1 MALRILILRFSSIG
15 DIVLTTP
22 VMRCIKNVHPDAH
35 ITYVTKKG
43 FAAMLE
49 VNPYIDKVIALDN
62 NWTEIKTSLQTEAFD
77 HIIDLHH
84 NLRSKRLCRGLQGQY
99 KAFNKLNIQK
109 WLLVNF
115 KINRL
120 PSIHIVDRY
129 MEAASNLSISNDGK
143 GLDYFIPSS
152 TEVPLLPNTP
162 FVALAIGG
170 QHATKRLPDNKLAE
184 LIQQIEH
191 PVVLLGGKE
200 EMDTAVMLSEQF
212 PNQVAFNYCGA
223 ISLNQSALVL
233 TKSCGLLTHDT
244 GMMHIAAALSIPILS
259 VWGNTVPEFGM
270 WPYFKAEPLSYAA
283 PLIEDGKADETFGKP
298 GVTAESRSEMFEVA
312 GLSCRP
318 CSKIGHKE
326 CPKGHFNCMILQD
339 TTAMADRLNQLASSA
354 EEK

>member
-170 QHATKRLPDNKLAE
+170 
-184 LIQQIEH
+184 
-191 PVVLLGGKE
+191 
-200 EMDTAVMLSEQF
+200 
-212 PNQVAFNYCGA
+212 
-223 ISLNQSALVL
+223 
-233 TKSCGLLTHDT
+233 
-244 GMMHIAAALSIPILS
+244 
-259 VWGNTVPEFGM
+259 
-270 WPYFKAEPLSYAA
+270 
-283 PLIEDGKADETFGKP
+283 
-298 GVTAESRSEMFEVA
+298 
-312 GLSCRP
+312 
-318 CSKIGHKE
+318 
-326 CPKGHFNCMILQD
+326 
-339 TTAMADRLNQLASSA
+339 
-354 EEK
+354 